1 MEEKEIKSLIEES
14 NLDINIKN
22 ILEHTLCELAK
33 ENKKVFNNIK
43 DRVFQSN
50 IKTKDTY
57 WQVCTMLVPM
67 EKEEDYKND
76 LKFYPMCKINEKD
89 SLNLQGEST
98 LYYYKNAFLNCSY
111 NRVQEILGKTYIGKV
126 KAENGDVKEIKYNLI
141 LDRSFIEK
149 EKIIYEVSEQYNIN
163 LPKIFSPYS
172 RKFVAIYLDLSNLE
186 KEYSY
191 SNIDLCLDENNL
203 KKYIIFNKTLL
214 WNIFIEDGEYLTPI
228 SEEINKGILPYE
240 DEVNYIYTFN
250 YDKKNEYVLIED
262 DFYQI
267 DKKEKFI
274 KIKSK
279 NDIHNNYKKIVVNK
293 VEKDIIKNIST
304 EYFSN
309 EYKETFYEKKIL
321 RTKADVNYVVN
332 RFENVFNFHIECVD
346 FNEEKYKVLK
356 RYSKDFRYY
365 KLKNELVKFNNKT
378 KCYLKFSGDI
388 NSIYF
393 EDYVNYVLSNLD
405 DLYPEF
411 IWVGVYE

>member
-1 MEEKEIKSLIEES
+1 MEEKEIKSLIKES
-14 NLDINIKN
+14 NVDINVKN
-22 ILEHTLCELAK
+22 ILEYTLCELVK

-57 WQVCTMLVPM
+57 WKVCTMLVPK

-76 LKFYPMCKINEKD
+76 LKFYPICKINENE
-89 SLNLQGEST
+89 SLNLQAESSF
-98 LYYYKNAFLNCSY
+98 YYYKNAFLNCSY
-111 NRVQEILGKTYIGKV
+111 NMIQEILGKTYIGKI
-126 KAENGDVKEIKYNLI
+126 KAENGEVKEIKYNLI
-141 LDRSFIEK
+141 FDSSFIEK

-250 YDKKNEYVLIED
+250 YDKENEYVLIED
-262 DFYQI
+262 NFYQI
-267 DKKEKFI
+267 DKQEKFI
-274 KIKSK
+274 RIKSK
-279 NDIHNNYKKIVVNK
+279 NDIHNNYKKIVINK
-293 VEKDIIKNIST
+293 IEKDIIRNISK

-309 EYKETFYEKKIL
+309 EYKEAFYEKKIL

-332 RFENVFNFHIECVD
+332 RFENIFDFDIECVD
-346 FNEEKYKVLK
+346 FNKEKHKIIE
-356 RYSKDFRYY
+356 RYNKDFRYY
-365 KLKNELVKFNNKT
+365 KFNNELIKFNNKT
-378 KCYLKFSGDI
+378 KCYLKFSGNI

-393 EDYVNYVLSNLD
+393 EDYANYVLSNLE